1 LAELSSGNCV
11 ERGGS
16 TSLLLGYGRVM
27 TCDPRRVV
35 DDLEAK
41 IIDEEGV
48 IEAAGGPSAAV
59 AEDTSPDTPGV
70 EPTD

>member
-1 LAELSSGNCV
+1 M
-11 ERGGS
+11 
-16 TSLLLGYGRVM
+16 TS
-27 TCDPRRVV
+27 DPRRVV

-48 IEAAGGPSAAV
+48 IEATGDPSATV